1 MSVNKNSLGVINMKV
16 VKTIEFLSDFIG
28 QTLTV
33 WGGLGGLYC
42 IEEFKELR
50 FADEKTLFKEK
61 GIVLTGSRSC
71 NTFAVECNKG
81 FGFSPLGSD
90 ESYWIDKINEEDTA
104 VVVYERQ
111 RVGDE

>member
-1 MSVNKNSLGVINMKV
+1 M
-16 VKTIEFLSDFIG
+16 
-28 QTLTV
+28 
-33 WGGLGGLYC
+33 
-42 IEEFKELR
+42 
-50 FADEKTLFKEK
+50 
-61 GIVLTGSRSC
+61 LTGSRSC